1 MLIINNSIADSAV
14 TEQNPLGLKRHQ
26 YNINTMVEL
35 KDGRQALTTGWG
47 DNATGLVE
55 LRLTEDGNIKMRRL
69 SSLKVEGDINNV

>member
-1 MLIINNSIADSAV
+1 MLV

-26 YNINTMVEL
+26 YKINTSVAL

-55 LRLTEDGNIKMRRL
+55 LRLTKDGNIKMRRL
-69 SSLKVEGDINNV
+69 SSLRILGDINYV